1 MHVPPSDVP
10 ALRGALSVRDAWA
23 SVLEFV
29 RARTKPQQFD
39 TWFRSLRCLE
49 LDASIASIGTPNDFY
64 RKWMENHY
72 LGLLR
77 EACFEVLGA
86 EPRIEFTIHI
96 DPAQPAPEG
105 LGGAEAAGDG
115 VGGDALPPAKV
126 PAEIASAPALGS
138 RLTGDIRLNPHYTF
152 ENFVVGP
159 SNRLGHAASLA
170 VTESP
175 ATIYNPLFLHGGVG
189 LGKTHLLQAICH
201 SIFSKNPQSEVCY
214 LSCEAFVNQYIA
226 SLQKGDPEAFRQRY
240 RRVDMLLL
248 DDVHFL
254 ASKKQLQE
262 EFFHTFNTLYN
273 SQKQIIL
280 SSDSPPQEIPD
291 LEARLVSRFKWGLVA
306 EVEPPL
312 YETKVAII
320 RRKAKL
326 RGKDL
331 PDPVVDYLVNALDS
345 NIRELEG
352 AVLKVIV
359 FSGLHNQAIDVQL
372 CKTAL
377 KNLTDKPGQ
386 VNISD
391 IMTSVAT
398 HFHLKVQD
406 LQSKVRSKSI
416 ALPRQIAMYL
426 ARKLTPLSLE
436 EIGGHFGG
444 RDHTTVLYAESKIRE
459 VRDENSEMRALL
471 EKLSR
476 ELVRA

>member
-1 MHVPPSDVP
+1 MLVPPPDVKT
-10 ALRGALSVRDAWA
+10 AWTA
-23 SVLEFV
+23 VLDFV

-49 LDASIASIGTPNDFY
+49 LDQTHATIGTPNDFY
-64 RKWMENHY
+64 KKWMENHY

-77 EACFEVLGA
+77 EACFETLGT
-86 EPRIEFTIHI
+86 EPRIEFTIHHETVEKN
-96 DPAQPAPEG
+96 AGPEAAAA
-105 LGGAEAAGDG
+105 GGEGVAGGESGAAGDPSPVPTANPG
-115 VGGDALPPAKV
+115 AGGR
-126 PAEIASAPALGS
+126 IS
-138 RLTGDIRLNPHYTF
+138 GDIRLNPQYTF
-152 ENFVVGP
+152 DNFVVGP
-159 SNRLGHAASLA
+159 SNRLGHAAALA

-175 ATIYNPLFLHGGVG
+175 ATVYNPLFLHGGVG

-201 SIFSKNPQSEVCY
+201 AVLAKNPTAEVCY
-214 LSCEAFVNQYIA
+214 LSCEAFVNQYITT
-226 SLQKGDPEAFRQRY
+226 LQRGGDLDQFRSRY
-240 RRVDMLLL
+240 RRVDMLLV

-254 ASKKQLQE
+254 ASKKAMQE

-306 EVEPPL
+306 EIEPPH
-312 YETKVAII
+312 YETKCAII

-326 RGKDL
+326 RGKEL
-331 PDPVVDYLVNALDS
+331 PDPVVDYLANTLDS

-359 FSGLHNQAIDVQL
+359 FSGLHNQAIDVSL
-372 CKTAL
+372 CRAAL
-377 KNLTDKPGQ
+377 KNLTEKPGQ

-391 IMTSVAT
+391 IMMAVAT

-406 LQSKVRSKSI
+406 LQSKGRSKSV

-426 ARKLTPLSLE
+426 ARRLTPLSLE

-459 VRDENSEMRALL
+459 MRDENPEMRSLL
-471 EKLSR
+471 EKMSR
-476 ELVRA
+476 ELAKA

>member
-1 MHVPPSDVP
+1 MIAPPP
-10 ALRGALSVRDAWA
+10 ETRDAWA
-23 SVLEFV
+23 SILEFV

-39 TWFRSLRCLE
+39 TWFRSLRCLG
-49 LDASIASIGTPNDFY
+49 LDEKSARIATPNAFY
-64 RKWMENHY
+64 KTWMESHY
-72 LGLLR
+72 LALLH
-77 EACFEVLGA
+77 EACHEVLGA
-86 EPRIEFTIHI
+86 EPAIEFVIEP
-96 DPAQPAPEG
+96 DAAAGGEAYAAAQAADAASEPAPSLAPGKSEY
-105 LGGAEAAGDG
+105 AEPRGELAAGG
-115 VGGDALPPAKV
+115 
-126 PAEIASAPALGS
+126 
-138 RLTGDIRLNPHYTF
+138 RLAGDIRLNANYTF
-152 ENFVVGP
+152 ENFVEGP
-159 SNRLGHAASLA
+159 SNRLARAAALA
-170 VTESP
+170 VAESP
-175 ATIYNPLFLHGGVG
+175 ATVYNPLFLHGGVG

-201 SIFSKNPQSEVCY
+201 HVLAKNFAAEICY

-226 SLQKGDPEAFRQRY
+226 AIQNHTPDAFRQRY
-240 RRVDMLLL
+240 RRVDMLLV
-248 DDVHFL
+248 DDIHFL
-254 ASKKQLQE
+254 ASKKALQE

-306 EVEPPL
+306 EIEPPL
-312 YETKVAII
+312 YETKAAII

-331 PDPVVDYLVNALDS
+331 PDPVVDYLANALDS

-359 FSGLHNQAIDVQL
+359 FASLQNQPIDIPL
-372 CKTAL
+372 CKAAL
-377 KNLTDKPGQ
+377 KNLTDRPGE
-386 VNISD
+386 VHITD
-391 IMTSVAT
+391 IMMAVAT

-406 LQSKVRSKSI
+406 LQSKGRSKSV

-426 ARKLTPLSLE
+426 ARRLTPLSLE

-459 VRDENSEMRALL
+459 MRERNIELKGLL

-476 ELVRA
+476 ELARSA

>member
-1 MHVPPSDVP
+1 MIVPSSDFP
-10 ALRGALSVRDAWA
+10 AVRGPLDTKDAWA

-39 TWFRSLRCLE
+39 TWFRSLRCLA
-49 LDASIASIGTPNDFY
+49 LDAGIATIATPNDFY

-72 LGLLR
+72 LPLLR

-86 EPRIEFTIHI
+86 EPRIEFTVHAEAA
-96 DPAQPAPEG
+96 PPPPAPEPAG
-105 LGGAEAAGDG
+105 TEAALEAAEKLDLAAAS
-115 VGGDALPPAKV
+115 VAAPPVA
-126 PAEIASAPALGS
+126 
-138 RLTGDIRLNPHYTF
+138 RTTGDIRLNPHYTF

-201 SIFSKNPQSEVCY
+201 AILAKNPASEVCY

-226 SLQKGDPEAFRQRY
+226 SLQKGDPESFRQRY

-326 RGKDL
+326 RGKEL
-331 PDPVVDYLVNALDS
+331 PDGVVDYLANALDS

-359 FSGLHNQAIDVQL
+359 FSGLHNAPIDIPL

-377 KNLTDKPGQ
+377 KNLTDRPGQ
-386 VNISD
+386 VNITD
-391 IMTSVAT
+391 IMMAVAT

-406 LQSKVRSKSI
+406 LQGKGRSKSI
-416 ALPRQIAMYL
+416 ALPRQIAMHL

-444 RDHTTVLYAESKIRE
+444 RDHTTVLYAEGKIRE
-459 VRDENSEMRALL
+459 ERDKNQDLRLLL
-471 EKLSR
+471 EKLAR
-476 ELVRA
+476 ELARA